1 MITSG
6 ANISITCQSN
16 ITTTLKWTYT
26 ETGSIEVRLTGRTAV
41 LEIMDYDPSIDEGT
55 YHCTAEADDGTL
67 LAAIEVEVDTRGQL
81 KHVSNYYWY

>member
-26 ETGSIEVRLTGRTAV
+26 RTGSIEVRLTGRTAV